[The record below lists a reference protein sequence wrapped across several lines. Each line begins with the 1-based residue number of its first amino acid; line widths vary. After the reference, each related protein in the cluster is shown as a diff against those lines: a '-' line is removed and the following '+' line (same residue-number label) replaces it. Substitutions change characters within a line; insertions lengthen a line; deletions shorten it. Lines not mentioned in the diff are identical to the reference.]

1 MDMMLVDSQLKVE
14 VVVSGSTFKLMSDV
28 AGGLS
33 DGKWHAVSLH
43 LEDVR

>member
-1 MDMMLVDSQLKVE
+1 MMLIDGQLKVE
-14 VVVSGSTFKLMSDV
+14 VVVSGSTVTLVSNV

-33 DGKWHAVSLH
+33 DGKWHAVSLY